1 MIYNMVAKNLL
12 SHTFRIAI
20 KDLTELFRNRL
31 GLIMLILMPI
41 FMMGMIGFI
50 YPSNGGTP
58 TNLPVALVNEDEGF
72 QGSTIASQTL
82 IMGLQRINSQ
92 TSMLALSNESS
103 FNDIKILVQK
113 GDVEGGIVIPS
124 NFTQSI
130 LTGKQGTIIIITD
143 QSNPQISATIQAVLS
158 TVFGQM
164 GTVLAQQKVQ
174 QFPGINSNNS
184 LSIVQPYK
192 VQSQGVVSGTPSY
205 FDFIAPGIMA
215 MTVMMSVMTG
225 LPVAISQ
232 EKEIGTLD
240 GMMVAPINRL
250 SIILGKTLGQT
261 TRGLL
266 QGVIILILASV
277 LFHVSIQGSIL
288 LVFGLLLLGV
298 FSFVG
303 LGIVITS
310 FAKDQETASMIMM
323 TLMFPMMFLSGVFF
337 PTQQMPW
344 YMQNISKALPLTYA
358 SQALR
363 KVMVLG
369 AGIPDIT
376 TELAVMIVFGVV
388 MISIAV
394 PVFRRMM
401 AR

>member
-1 MIYNMVAKNLL
+1 MGAKTLL
-12 SHTFRIAI
+12 THSLRIAW
-20 KDLTELFRNRL
+20 KDLTELYRNRL
-31 GLIMLILMPI
+31 GLVLLVLMPL
-41 FMMGMIGFI
+41 FMMVMVGFI
-50 YPSNGGTP
+50 YPSNGISAS
-58 TNLPVALVNEDEGF
+58 NLPVALVNGDAGY
-72 QGSTIASQTL
+72 GNSTIASQTF
-82 IMGLQRINSQ
+82 IIGLQQINSR
-92 TSMLALSNESS
+92 TSMITLSNATSES
-103 FNDIKILVQK
+103 DIKSMVQK
-113 GDVEGGIVIPS
+113 GDIEGGIVIPS
-124 NFTQSI
+124 NFTESI
-130 LTGKQGTIIIITD
+130 LNGEQGTLIIITD

-158 TVFGQM
+158 AVFDQM
-164 GTVLAQQKVQ
+164 GTMLAQQNVQ
-174 QFPGINSNNS
+174 RLNPAVNASNS
-184 LSIVQPYK
+184 LAIVKPYN
-192 VQSQGVVSGTPSY
+192 VQTEGVVPGTPSY

-232 EKEIGTLD
+232 EKEVGTLD

-261 TRGLL
+261 ARGLL
-266 QGVIILILASV
+266 QGVIILVMAAV
-277 LFHVSIQGSIL
+277 LFHVAIQGSIL
-288 LVFGLLLLGV
+288 LVFALLLLGV

-310 FAKDQETASMIMM
+310 FAKDQETAQMMMM

-337 PTQQMPW
+337 PIQQMPW
-344 YMQNISKALPLTYA
+344 YMQDISRVLPLTYA

-376 TELAVMIVFGVV
+376 TELTIMIVFGAI
-388 MISIAV
+388 MTAIAV

-401 AR
+401 TR